1 MKKELNTEASQ
12 RKHVALA
19 GHLRSIA
26 KFIDNRSLA
35 PMWDRAIAL
44 YRAADALEWL
54 EASLPDTC
62 SQEDKLEVASRTEA
76 GMLVQKLRNIAKLI
90 EMKSLPMWDQAAVIY
105 NAANTLVW
113 LDDLFTNACLKRV
126 ELVEASRMDVG
137 MFIQNLR
144 EVAELI
150 ENKLLPMLD
159 RVDAIRK
166 AADLLECLDTSH
178 VNVCS
183 HD

>member
-12 RKHVALA
+12 RSHVALA

-26 KFIDNRSLA
+26 KLIDNGSL
-35 PMWDRAIAL
+35 PMQDRAIAL
-44 YRAADALEWL
+44 FAAADALEWL
-54 EASLPDTC
+54 EDSLPDTC
-62 SQEDKLEVASRTEA
+62 SQEDKLEVASRMEA
-76 GMLVQKLRNIAKLI
+76 GMIVQKLRNIGKLI
-90 EMKSLPMWDQAAVIY
+90 ETKSLPMWEPAAVIY

-113 LDDLFTNACLKRV
+113 LDDLFTNACLKKV
-126 ELVEASRMDVG
+126 ELVEASRIDVG

-150 ENKLLPMLD
+150 EMKSLPMLD
-159 RVDAIRK
+159 RANAIHK
-166 AADLLECLDTSH
+166 AADLLECLDASN